1 MNEDIKKVALRI
13 RELREI
19 EGCTTHEMAARFGI
33 PHETYLEYESGTSDM
48 PISFLSDAAA
58 HFNIQVYE
66 LLSGNNAKLRIYQVV
81 RSGKGLSIERSKQY
95 NYQHLAYNF
104 AGNKVLPLLVTV
116 DPRKGDEKPQTNIHR
131 GQEFD
136 YCLEGKILITIG
148 GKEEILEPG
157 DSVYYDSSY
166 PHGMIA
172 LGDTPAKILT
182 LVI

>member
-19 EGCTTHEMAARFGI
+19 EGRTTKEMADFFNVS
-33 PHETYLEYESGTSDM
+33 HETYLQYESGSSDM
-48 PISFLSDAAA
+48 PISFLSDAANY
-58 HFNIQVYE
+58 FGIQVYE
-66 LLSGNNAKLRIYQVV
+66 LLSGKGAKLRLYQVV
-81 RSGKGLSIERSKQY
+81 RSGHGLNIEKSKQY
-95 NYQHLAYNF
+95 EYQHLAYNF
-104 AGNKVLPLLVTV
+104 SGNKVLPLLVTV
-116 DPRKGDEKPQTNIHR
+116 APQNGEEKPYTNIHK

-136 YCLEGKILITIG
+136 YVLEGKILITIG
-148 GKEEILEPG
+148 GNEEILEAG

-172 LGDTPAKILT
+172 IGDTPAKILT

>member
-19 EGCTTHEMAARFGI
+19 EGSTTHEMAALFKI
-33 PHETYLEYESGTSDM
+33 PHETYLEYESGSSDM
-48 PISFLSDAAA
+48 PISFLSEAAA
-58 HFNIQVYE
+58 HFGIQVYE
-66 LLSGNNAKLRIYQVV
+66 LLSGQGAKLRIYQVV
-81 RSGKGLSIERSKQY
+81 RGGKGLPIERSQQY
-95 NYQHLAYNF
+95 DYQHLAYNF

-116 DPRKGDEKPQTNIHR
+116 APRKDNEKPSTNVHK

-136 YCLEGKILITIG
+136 YVLEGRMLITIG
-148 GKEEILEPG
+148 GKEEILEAG
-157 DSVYYDSSY
+157 DSVYYDSTY

-172 LGDTPAKILT
+172 LGDAPAKILT

>member
-19 EGCTTHEMAARFGI
+19 EGCTTKEMAALFRI

-66 LLSGNNAKLRIYQVV
+66 LLSGQGAKLRIYQVV
-81 RSGKGLSIERSKQY
+81 RGGKGLNIERSKQY

-116 DPRKGDEKPQTNIHR
+116 DPRKGDEKPHTNIHK

-157 DSVYYDSSY
+157 DSIYYDSSY

-172 LGDTPAKILT
+172 IGDTPAKLLT

>member
-19 EGCTTHEMAARFGI
+19 EGATTHEMAALFGI

-58 HFNIQVYE
+58 HFGIQVYE
-66 LLSGNNAKLRIYQVV
+66 LLSGKDAKLRIYQVV
-81 RSGKGLSIERSKQY
+81 RSGKGLPIERSQQY
-95 NYQHLAYNF
+95 DYQHLAYNF
-104 AGNKVLPLLVTV
+104 ANNRVLPLLVTV
-116 DPRKGDEKPQTNIHR
+116 APQKDGEPPHTNIHK

-136 YCLEGKILITIG
+136 FVLEGQILITIG
-148 GKEEILEPG
+148 GKEEILSAG
-157 DSVYYDSSY
+157 DAVYYDSSY

-172 LGDTPAKILT
+172 IGDTPAKLLT

>member
-19 EGCTTHEMAARFGI
+19 EGHTTQEMAALFKVS
-33 PHETYLEYESGTSDM
+33 HETYLEYESGSSDM
-48 PISFLSDAAA
+48 PISFLSDAAG
-58 HFNIQVYE
+58 HFGIQVYE
-66 LLSGNNAKLRIYQVV
+66 LLSGNNAKLHIYQVV
-81 RSGKGLSIERSKQY
+81 RGGKGLNIERSKQY

-116 DPRKGDEKPQTNIHR
+116 DPQKDGEKPHTNIHR

-136 YCLEGKILITIG
+136 YVLEGKILITIG
-148 GKEEILEPG
+148 GKEEILEAG

-172 LGDTPAKILT
+172 IGDTPAKILT

>member
-1 MNEDIKKVALRI
+1 MNEDIKKVAFRI

-19 EGCTTHEMAARFGI
+19 EGFTTHEMAARFGI

-66 LLSGNNAKLRIYQVV
+66 LLSGNNPKLRTYQVV
-81 RSGKGLSIERSKQY
+81 RSGKGLDIERSKQY
-95 NYQHLAYNF
+95 NYQQLAYNF

-116 DPRKGDEKPQTNIHR
+116 DPRKGDEKPETNIHR

-136 YCLEGKILITIG
+136 YCLEGTILITIG
-148 GKEEILEPG
+148 GKEEILEAG

>member
-19 EGCTTHEMAARFGI
+19 EGRTTHEMAEIFKI

-48 PISFLSDAAA
+48 PISFMSDAAA
-58 HFNIQVYE
+58 YYNIQVYE

-81 RSGKGLSIERSKQY
+81 RGGKGLDIERSKQY

-116 DPRKGDEKPQTNIHR
+116 DPRKGDEKPQTNIHK

-136 YCLEGKILITIG
+136 YVLEGKILITIS
-148 GKEEILEPG
+148 GKEDILEAG

-172 LGDTPAKILT
+172 IGDTPAKLLT